1 MKRKTLLVVSLCLSI
16 IGITA
21 IFFLK
26 PEVSPQ
32 SLQLS
37 GTVKYVNQKENVA
50 FISFVPD
57 NLTVVSFDKVN
68 LEPGQHTLTGRLQ
81 QYKGRVEF
89 IVEEVG

>member
-1 MKRKTLLVVSLCLSI
+1 MKRKTLLIISLSLSI

-21 IFFLK
+21 LFFLK

-37 GTVKYVNQKENVA
+37 GTVKYVNQKEDVA
-50 FISFVPD
+50 FISFVPE
-57 NLTVVSFDKVN
+57 NLTVVAFDKVD
-68 LEPGQHTLTGRLQ
+68 LEPGKHTLTGRLQ

-89 IVEEVG
+89 VVDSYD